1 MTPLLTKKRDPKVGV
16 FKHWWQQL
24 VRYMGTGMLVWIPLI
39 VTLWVTW
46 FLFVRLVGSLNNG
59 MKALV
64 ANAHEIAARVP
75 QLEFLDR
82 LQYVPGAGFI
92 LALLMFMLTGFLAR
106 FLVGRRIIAYGE
118 QILNRIPLISRVY
131 RAVQQIRDV
140 FITREGAVFQKVCLV
155 EYPRKGMYVV
165 GFVTSGDRGIVQ
177 ETLEKHLTAV
187 FIPTTPNPTSGFL
200 VYLPPEEIT
209 ELNINIEEGM
219 KLIISGGAYLP
230 GKSEAHG
237 TLD

>member
-106 FLVGRRIIAYGE
+106 FLVGRRIIAYGDK
-118 QILNRIPLISRVY
+118 S
-131 RAVQQIRDV
+131 
-140 FITREGAVFQKVCLV
+140 
-155 EYPRKGMYVV
+155 
-165 GFVTSGDRGIVQ
+165 
-177 ETLEKHLTAV
+177 
-187 FIPTTPNPTSGFL
+187 TTHS
-200 VYLPPEEIT
+200 
-209 ELNINIEEGM
+209 
-219 KLIISGGAYLP
+219 
-230 GKSEAHG
+230 
-237 TLD
+237 